1 MIGPEY
7 QKWVCKIMGFD
18 FEIQYKVGRLNR
30 AVDALSRRLDLVECA
45 TMVTLQ
51 WRDWDKLKGRNRIK
65 WIFGSHQEGSDS
77 GYHNTCWLHSP

>member
-1 MIGPEY
+1 MIRPEY

-30 AVDALSRRLDLVECA
+30 VVDDALSRRPDLVECA

-51 WRDWDKLKGRNRIK
+51 
-65 WIFGSHQEGSDS
+65 
-77 GYHNTCWLHSP
+77 